1 MYVFALFYDNISHIF
16 NMTDISLHVKLIM
29 RISLP
34 YFCVRYI
41 LLLNLTAYS
50 QYMQSHS
57 FQNYHQVS
65 RVITGSRL
73 NRLRINLCINITIA
87 AITGVITSIQKPRSF
102 ASASHID
109 QHAYCSRHDKLPMDV
124 LRAVPGE
131 NTIHPRL
138 PDHQNQSRGLHSVH
152 VPVRSDLHPCRHH
165 EKNTDRQAA
174 APNRCTRTLYN
185 QSHRHG
191 RNLSPS
197 CFSVFRYDHSGSRS
211 QRIARGIMPVLNE

>member
-1 MYVFALFYDNISHIF
+1 
-16 NMTDISLHVKLIM
+16 
-29 RISLP
+29 
-34 YFCVRYI
+34 
-41 LLLNLTAYS
+41 
-50 QYMQSHS
+50 MQSHS

-109 QHAYCSRHDKLPMDV
+109 QHAYCSRDDRLPMDV

-165 EKNTDRQAA
+165 EKNTDRQGQLRTVVPARFIT
-174 APNRCTRTLYN
+174 NRTGTEEISRRHAF
-185 QSHRHG
+185 QS
-191 RNLSPS
+191 S
-197 CFSVFRYDHSGSRS
+197 DTT
-211 QRIARGIMPVLNE
+211 IPVPVPKGPPGELCLF